1 MLSCFKLL
9 GLSTAFASVI
19 LLALSSTGTRATW
32 GGDRSELFEQEVYCE
47 TGVKRLKISPGDII
61 PGIVSIAMLL
71 D

>member
-1 MLSCFKLL
+1 MTIRHHGKD
-9 GLSTAFASVI
+9 V
-19 LLALSSTGTRATW
+19 
-32 GGDRSELFEQEVYCE
+32 EQEVYCE